1 MSYVL
6 QFFKSCWQR
15 GTSQCFQVKVQY
27 NENWLKITFIILL
40 PEKSGSPL
48 PEFLVLLI
56 KDFKNK
62 LTRKLEDNL
71 RVEKEQ
77 PQNRQAPNPSMC
89 LEEGARE
96 EEEGKFCWSFFSVR
110 YGGLVSRQLHSK
122 KMGVGHSYSE
132 RVKRLKEPEWACLDS
147 VQHERKR
154 DRRKSKGE
162 VTSVWGQVD
171 LTEPHGGFPATSQRA
186 GILRKE
192 KT

>member
-6 QFFKSCWQR
+6 QFFKSRWQR

-96 EEEGKFCWSFFSVR
+96 EEEGKLC
-110 YGGLVSRQLHSK
+110 
-122 KMGVGHSYSE
+122 
-132 RVKRLKEPEWACLDS
+132 
-147 VQHERKR
+147 
-154 DRRKSKGE
+154 
-162 VTSVWGQVD
+162 
-171 LTEPHGGFPATSQRA
+171 
-186 GILRKE
+186 
-192 KT
+192 